1 MDIWIINK
9 HLKRLN
15 FTSTR
20 QIKTSMRYH
29 YISIRTLKKKEKKD
43 TEFKIL
49 WNDAVTLYQLTGDL
63 VQF

>member
-1 MDIWIINK
+1 MDIWIVNK

-15 FTSTR
+15 FTSKK

-29 YISIRTLKKKEKKD
+29 YISIRTLKKQKD
-43 TEFKIL
+43 TEFKTL
-49 WNDAVTLYQLTGDL
+49 WNKAVTLYQLAGDL

>member
-1 MDIWIINK
+1 MDIWIVNK

-15 FTSTR
+15 FTSKM

-29 YISIRTLKKKEKKD
+29 YISIRTLKKQKD
-43 TEFKIL
+43 TEFKTL
-49 WNDAVTLYQLTGDL
+49 WNNAVTLYLLAGDL

>member
-1 MDIWIINK
+1 
-9 HLKRLN
+9 
-15 FTSTR
+15 
-20 QIKTSMRYH
+20 MRYH

-49 WNDAVTLYQLTGDL
+49 WNDAVTLYRLTGDL